1 MTVDQ
6 IKTALASHTASMWD
20 TVLTSRGFKIGA
32 AAAKAAGE
40 GAADLWDDVFARRG
54 YAIGTGA

>member
-32 AAAKAAGE
+32 AAAK
-40 GAADLWDDVFARRG
+40 VS
-54 YAIGTGA
+54 IGTQN